1 MKPVALSDASLAA
14 IFDAA
19 RPLPVH
25 IRDSFLKDVAV
36 LLSDCGEIG
45 DGAVYRAVMQVQKR
59 YFDPPDLGQAGGRM
73 PRGSKW
79 ERTAAR

>member
-25 IRDSFLKDVAV
+25 VRDSFLQEVAIMLHGCTEV
-36 LLSDCGEIG
+36 GPGVVHRICAE
-45 DGAVYRAVMQVQKR
+45 VQR
-59 YFDPPDLGQAGGRM
+59 RHFDPPDLGRAPGVA
-73 PRGSKW
+73 SKY
-79 ERTAAR
+79 R